1 MENNVLAIVNGV
13 KITEK
18 EIQESVDRF
27 PADRKSYVDS
37 PMGREQLLQQMVA
50 FELMYSYG
58 KDNGVEESALYK
70 EQVER
75 LQKEILTQV
84 VINDLLSKVTVSD
97 EEAKEFYEKNSD
109 KFMEQE
115 QVRAKHILVEN
126 EEEAQKVAKEI
137 NEGLSFEDAA
147 LKYSSCPSNAQG
159 GDLGFF
165 TRGRMVPEF
174 EEAAF
179 ALELGKVSEP
189 VKTQFGYHLIKVEE
203 KKEAAVQPYEA
214 VADMIKNNLI
224 QQKQSEVF
232 ANEVERLK
240 GQYRV
245 EFYK

>member
-18 EIQESVDRF
+18 DIQEAVDRF
-27 PADRKSYVDS
+27 PADRKAYVDS
-37 PMGREQLLQQMVA
+37 PMGREQLLQQMVS

-58 KDNGVEESALYK
+58 KDNGVEEYALYK

-126 EEEAQKVAKEI
+126 A
-137 NEGLSFEDAA
+137 
-147 LKYSSCPSNAQG
+147 
-159 GDLGFF
+159 
-165 TRGRMVPEF
+165 
-174 EEAAF
+174 
-179 ALELGKVSEP
+179 VSY
-189 VKTQFGYHLIKVEE
+189 THL
-203 KKEAAVQPYEA
+203 
-214 VADMIKNNLI
+214 
-224 QQKQSEVF
+224 F
-232 ANEVERLK
+232 
-240 GQYRV
+240 
-245 EFYK
+245 